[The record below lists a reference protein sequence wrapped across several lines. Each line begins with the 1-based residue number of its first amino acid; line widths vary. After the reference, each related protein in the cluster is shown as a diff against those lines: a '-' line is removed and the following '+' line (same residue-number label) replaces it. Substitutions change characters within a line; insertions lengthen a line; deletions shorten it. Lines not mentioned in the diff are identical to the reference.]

1 MKEIFKNST
10 FVKLF
15 LAAVTSQ
22 LGSTIGNMAF
32 AFYLLDHFSE
42 QPYLATLAELMY
54 SLPTLLVFLFVGVL
68 ADRLDRQKIA
78 EYSDWIR
85 ALLTLTLF
93 LAVFINSVPLI
104 FAILFLRSAI
114 SKFFYPAEAGL
125 IQGILSKEQ
134 YQTAAGL
141 NQMVFSLFMLFGVG
155 LGALTYKT
163 IGIYGAL
170 VIDSVSFI
178 VSAFLI
184 RACSIAIEA
193 RMPNGKSRLKDMNLK
208 QTLAD
213 FKQGGR
219 YILDRKLLLTIVSGF
234 FIFGFINGGFA
245 ILPLFTMKFKLAPDN
260 YEWYASLFAVFFG
273 IGIFLGS
280 SLCAT
285 IGKKFK
291 PHTLIIFGVLMTV
304 VSTAGMG
311 FSNEIWVYLF
321 FVFLT
326 GLMIAPIN
334 VALAGWIPS
343 LVDPSFMG
351 RVNGWVD
358 PLMMLAQS
366 ISLGLIA
373 LLFPK
378 FIVSVDYI
386 YYGIAVL
393 MLVVG
398 VYYSFTLPRYNR
410 AEETDQIDGNVKPEI
425 GV

>member
-1 MKEIFKNST
+1 MKEIFKNRT

-15 LAAVTSQ
+15 LGAITSQ

-32 AFYLLDHFSE
+32 AFYLLDHFSD

-85 ALLTLTLF
+85 ALLTLFLF
-93 LAVFINSVPLI
+93 IAVIVNSVPLI

-114 SKFFYPAEAGL
+114 SKFFFPAEAGL
-125 IQGILSKEQ
+125 IQGILTKEQ

-141 NQMVFSLFMLFGVG
+141 NQMVFSIFMLFGVG

-184 RACSIAIEA
+184 RACSIAVEA
-193 RMPNGKSRLKDMNLK
+193 RMPNGKNSIKDMSFK
-208 QTLAD
+208 QTITD
-213 FKQGGR
+213 FKLGGR

-260 YEWYASLFAVFFG
+260 YEWYASLFAIFFG
-273 IGIFLGS
+273 IGVFIGS

-285 IGKKFK
+285 WGKKFK

-311 FSNEIWVYLF
+311 FADGIWLYLC
-321 FVFLT
+321 FVLMT
-326 GLMIAPIN
+326 GFMIAPIN
-334 VALAGWIPS
+334 VALAGWIPT

-373 LLFPK
+373 LVFPNV
-378 FIVSVDYI
+378 ISSVDFI
-386 YYGIAVL
+386 YFGIAIL

-398 VYYSFTLPRYNR
+398 VYYLFTLPRYSR
-410 AEETDQIDGNVKPEI
+410 EEEVGEVKNSIKP
-425 GV
+425 GVQL